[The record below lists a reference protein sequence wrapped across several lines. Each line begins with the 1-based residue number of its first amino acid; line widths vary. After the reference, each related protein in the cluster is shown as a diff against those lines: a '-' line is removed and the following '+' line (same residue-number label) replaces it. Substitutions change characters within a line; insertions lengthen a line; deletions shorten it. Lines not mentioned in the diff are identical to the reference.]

1 MQRPRSIKSTV
12 PLLVTSLVLLLSGCM
27 VTKDSPA
34 PGCVESIGFPM
45 IGGCFGK
52 TAILDL
58 TIEPEHECLD
68 ITVNN
73 CNGGVLEVRNSCPET
88 LVLGQ
93 VEIPPSDYVSLDVVE
108 EENGAYSL
116 SQVSSNFSDYIPQ
129 ENKNIVIT
137 GLLGSQEIKVTF
149 RRDFSIFRIGY
160 NMVERRLTN
169 SQPLLV
175 KLVPCF

>member
-1 MQRPRSIKSTV
+1 
-12 PLLVTSLVLLLSGCM
+12 
-27 VTKDSPA
+27 
-34 PGCVESIGFPM
+34 M

-58 TIEPEHECLD
+58 TVEPENECLV

-88 LVLGQ
+88 LVLGK

-137 GLLGSQEIKVTF
+137 GLLGSQEIKVAF